1 MMVARGKSDR
11 MNWRVIV
18 RAMITATAL
27 CTSALVSAA
36 EGGVISFIGAV
47 VEPPFEVMA
56 ASAEAAVLP
65 RVAAI
70 ASRSGVDASAMSVT
84 FAVFADSRPSAR
96 ISIEAVKNSTTPA
109 ATAACGS
116 VRSVFADGSGRK
128 TAPDR
133 NGEYHVGRAGGT
145 LLLTSAAAVKSAVAP
160 LVTVV
165 SQYN

>member
-11 MNWRVIV
+11 TNWGTIV
-18 RAMITATAL
+18 RAMVTATAF

-56 ASAEAAVLP
+56 ASAEASVLP
-65 RVAAI
+65 RVAA
-70 ASRSGVDASAMSVT
+70 RFVVNASAMSVT
-84 FAVFADSRPSAR
+84 FAVFADSTPSAR
-96 ISIEAVKNSTTPA
+96 ISIEAVKDSATRTGSA
-109 ATAACGS
+109 ASGS
-116 VRSVFADGSGRK
+116 VTSIFADGSGYK
-128 TAPDR
+128 TAQDW

-145 LLLTSAAAVKSAVAP
+145 LLLTSAAGVKSAVEAP
-160 LVTVV
+160 RVTVV